1 MAAPSK
7 LAPDTQGDAWEQ
19 RADESA
25 KAYAAFCK
33 YRALPTAERSIDA
46 AWKKYKEGTESI
58 TPGYFRAW
66 AAKNE
71 WVARARAYDAYLDEQ
86 VRARFEADRLK
97 QREQRQNVARALVGQ
112 LARTMQAY
120 SGKDAVLA
128 PSEINALA
136 AAAAK
141 VLNESR
147 AEFNDLPTQ
156 RTLIGGI
163 PDAEPVPISWVRVA
177 PRGAGDSGGDAGNS
191 AGG

>member
-7 LAPDTQGDAWEQ
+7 LTPDTQGDAWEQ

-33 YRALPTAERSIDA
+33 YRALPAAERSIDA

-86 VRARFEADRLK
+86 VRVRFEADRLK
-97 QREQRQNVARALVGQ
+97 QREQRQNVVRALVGQ

-156 RTLIGGI
+156 RQEVTGKDG
-163 PDAEPVPISWVRVA
+163 APVKTEVHVIYSDLPPLAVE
-177 PRGAGDSGGDAGNS
+177 GDE
-191 AGG
+191 